1 MAEEPAEEEADR
13 MTEEE
18 AEIETDQ
25 TEMEEA
31 EGEEKREQEC
41 VINSEL
47 QGSASSEPSADF
59 ATWLE
64 EEMKAET
71 DHLVETDEAT
81 VEEEETVA
89 EEEAAEVAVAL
100 AASQLILPLHQGNQ
114 YP

>member
-1 MAEEPAEEEADR
+1 
-13 MTEEE
+13 
-18 AEIETDQ
+18 
-25 TEMEEA
+25 
-31 EGEEKREQEC
+31 
-41 VINSEL
+41 
-47 QGSASSEPSADF
+47 
-59 ATWLE
+59 
-64 EEMKAET
+64 MKVET